1 MTMAEISQLIW
12 YVALVVYALLAWRIF
27 RARLPYRAL
36 MIYAMAGLIRGPVLL
51 MFPLRSLGYAR
62 AWLLTEPIM
71 MALEVWLVLEI
82 LRLLKASYPGI
93 GKYGSRAVA
102 LCCLLAL
109 TLSTTSVLV
118 DLNVIEWG
126 RMIAQTLF
134 LLKRITAT
142 ILALTLLTV
151 QCFLARLG
159 DRGLTANLRR
169 HSRIA
174 TACFSIFGV
183 GYFLADT
190 GRFPL
195 AYVSAL
201 IGSTNLACHVLW
213 LVLLTTAGEARPVLA
228 TTGEDIESA
237 FAAMEQQAQVAAD
250 YVAAVTPN

>member
-1 MTMAEISQLIW
+1 MTMAEPSQWIW
-12 YVALVVYALLAWRIF
+12 YASLVVYALLAWRIL
-27 RARLPYRAL
+27 RAGLPYRAL
-36 MIYAMAGLIRGPVLL
+36 AIYAITSLIQGPILL
-51 MFPLRSLGYAR
+51 MFPVRSLGYAR
-62 AWLLTEPIM
+62 AWMLTEPIM
-71 MALEVWLVLEI
+71 MALQVWLVLEI

-102 LCCLLAL
+102 LCCLAAI
-109 TLSTTSVLV
+109 TMSAASVVV

-134 LLKRITAT
+134 LLKRSTAT

-174 TACFSIFGV
+174 ATYLFIQGA

-195 AYVSAL
+195 AIVSPLTSLA
-201 IGSTNLACHVLW
+201 GFACHVLW
-213 LVLLTTAGEARPVLA
+213 LVLLTPAGEARPVLA
-228 TTGEDIESA
+228 ATGEDIESA
-237 FAAMEQQAQVAAD
+237 LAAMEQKAQVAAD
-250 YVAAVTPN
+250 YVAAVAQN

>member
-1 MTMAEISQLIW
+1 MAELSQWIW
-12 YVALVVYALLAWRIF
+12 YASLVVYALLAWRIF

-36 MIYAMAGLIRGPVLL
+36 AIYAIAGLIRGPVLL
-51 MFPLRSLGYAR
+51 MFPVRSLGYAR
-62 AWLLTEPIM
+62 AWLLTEPII
-71 MALEVWLVLEI
+71 MALEVWMVLEI

-102 LCCLLAL
+102 LCCLAAI
-109 TLSTTSVLV
+109 TLSAASVLV
-118 DLNVIEWG
+118 DLHVIEWG
-126 RMIAQTLF
+126 RMIAQALF
-134 LLKRITAT
+134 LLKRSTAT

-151 QCFLARLG
+151 QWFIARLG

-169 HSRIA
+169 HSRI
-174 TACFSIFGV
+174 TAAYFSLFGA

-195 AYVSAL
+195 AYASAL

-213 LVLLTTAGEARPVLA
+213 LILLTPAGEAQPVLA

-237 FAAMEQQAQVAAD
+237 FAALEQKAQVAAD
-250 YVAAVTPN
+250 YVAAVAQD